1 MKKLLVA
8 LLSLGLFACGS
19 KQNEERS
26 IPADA
31 EIIEASVVEAEP
43 VEYLFDIPLT
53 DFEVVDDH
61 IRRGENLGAILNRY
75 FVDFATID
83 KVAKKSKEVFDV
95 RRLRQDKPYKVIC
108 SKDSV
113 LRAQYFIYQD
123 SPIDFVVFDL
133 RDSVRVYKQ
142 QRPVTIKTETAVGE
156 IESSLYESLVNAN
169 LSPAIAVEMNAIY
182 AWTIDF
188 FRLQKG
194 DRFKLIYEA
203 KYVDNEFVGIGLIK
217 AASFEHMG
225 KEFNAYYYEEN
236 ELFGDYFDEEGNSLR
251 RAFLKAPVNYTRIS
265 SRYSGKRYHPVLK
278 RYKAHLGTD
287 YAAPTGTP
295 IYATAN
301 GVITEARYKRNNGNY
316 VKIRHNSTYTTQYLH
331 MSKIKSGIRP
341 GVAVQQGDVIGY
353 VGSTGL
359 ATGPHVCYRFWKN
372 GVQVDPYKQDL
383 PAAEPIEA
391 SKMPAYLKSIE
402 QIKEKLATLP
412 YPGEELA
419 FDLDHSEAQLLTV
432 QPSFSSGL

>member
-142 QRPVTIKTETAVGE
+142 QKPVTIKTETAVGE

-341 GVAVQQGDVIGY
+341 GVAV
-353 VGSTGL
+353 
-359 ATGPHVCYRFWKN
+359 
-372 GVQVDPYKQDL
+372 
-383 PAAEPIEA
+383 
-391 SKMPAYLKSIE
+391 
-402 QIKEKLATLP
+402 
-412 YPGEELA
+412 
-419 FDLDHSEAQLLTV
+419 
-432 QPSFSSGL
+432 